1 LAYEGN
7 YDSAMTCFDRSIA
20 LSPNDPQLWAFYSY
34 AAQSLLFQK
43 NFEKALSYTERA
55 SAIPNYQYWTTAHMA
70 VALAYLDR
78 DQEAAQTVQR
88 LLQQNPAFSIA
99 FAKEKL
105 FYLKMPEQI
114 ELYIDGLKM
123 AGVPE
128 D

>member
-1 LAYEGN
+1 
-7 YDSAMTCFDRSIA
+7 
-20 LSPNDPQLWAFYSY
+20 
-34 AAQSLLFQK
+34 
-43 NFEKALSYTERA
+43 
-55 SAIPNYQYWTTAHMA
+55 MA